1 MTPQTTLTQVTQH
14 AQQVKLRSIIFIYTR
29 A

>member
-14 AQQVKLRSIIFIYTR
+14 AQQIKLRSVIFIY
-29 A
+29 AQA